1 MLTLVMLLAD
11 TSLRA
16 IAVPVAPAETLY
28 VMEAGSGD
36 AVVLVPGLFGSAFA
50 YRQVAPLLVAAGRRA
65 IVIEP
70 LGVGHSARPKS
81 ADYSLAKQAERIA
94 AALDSL
100 RVTGAIVVAHSVAS
114 TIAFR
119 LAIRRPDLVHGIVSL
134 EGGIAESATTPGFR
148 RAMRFAPLLRLF
160 GGMGAIRGSIRKQ
173 LLAASAD
180 TGWVTDQVVL
190 GYTAGAARDPGA
202 TLRAFGAM
210 GRSVEPDSLAPRL
223 REVRCPVLLLLGGAP
238 HEGGPPTTETALLA
252 DGIPWLVSDALPG
265 VGHFIHE
272 EAPAQVAA
280 AVDRM
285 RVTITVL
292 GPLFHP

>member
-70 LGVGHSARPKS
+70 L
-81 ADYSLAKQAERIA
+81 
-94 AALDSL
+94 
-100 RVTGAIVVAHSVAS
+100 
-114 TIAFR
+114 
-119 LAIRRPDLVHGIVSL
+119 

-190 GYTAGAARDPGA
+190 GYTAGAARDLGA